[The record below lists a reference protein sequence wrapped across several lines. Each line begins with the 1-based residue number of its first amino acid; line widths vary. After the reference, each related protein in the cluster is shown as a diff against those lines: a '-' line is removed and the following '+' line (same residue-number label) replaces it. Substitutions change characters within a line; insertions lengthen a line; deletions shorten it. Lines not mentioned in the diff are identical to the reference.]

1 MQILSI
7 FLIVYGAVLLAGLLL
22 QFPFIYNNM
31 KSRAI
36 IAKIG
41 KRGFNLMLL
50 IVGLVALIA
59 GIILI
64 N

>member
-1 MQILSI
+1 MQFFAI

-22 QFPFIYNNM
+22 QFPFIYNNI

-41 KRGFNLMLL
+41 KKGFNVMLL
-50 IVGLVALIA
+50 VLGLIALIA
-59 GIILI
+59 GILLV